1 MKVLNL
7 ALGALVLTGVNAGTI
22 PSGSECTSLYGF
34 NSYTTN
40 DCESNL
46 NQCCK
51 VECDAAAAT
60 RGASKD
66 FTNKANTLSDCTGA
80 TNPTT

>member
-7 ALGALVLTGVNAGTI
+7 AILALTAVDAGTI
-22 PSGSECTSLYGF
+22 PNGSTCTKLYGF

-40 DCESNL
+40 DCESSSA
-46 NQCCK
+46 QCCK

-60 RGASKD
+60 RGASID
-66 FTNKANTLSDCTGA
+66 FTNKANTLSDCTNA
-80 TNPTT
+80 VVPTT